1 MTDLKSAAA
10 AVKAVVAS
18 PAFCVKPS
26 NSGQPF
32 FFQLPQYKFN
42 FPRKAN
48 AAGFEARPSAAAL
61 FGNLAT
67 A

>member
-1 MTDLKSAAA
+1 LGAG
-10 AVKAVVAS
+10 
-18 PAFCVKPS
+18 
-26 NSGQPF
+26 GQPF

-48 AAGFEARPSAAAL
+48 AAGFAARPSAAA
-61 FGNLAT
+61 FIGNLAT

>member
-10 AVKAVVAS
+10 AAKAVVAS

-32 FFQLPQYKFN
+32 FFQLPQYKLS
-42 FPRKAN
+42 FPRKAS
-48 AAGFEARPSAAAL
+48 AAGLAARPSAAGFAGS
-61 FGNLAT
+61 FST